1 MPQRGQESRETRTTS
16 QASIEWKPETQGL
29 DSKHGEAMKT
39 LFEVKRFE
47 KIRTPH
53 FHAWEHAFRVAC
65 NAEERSHDPPLRGQ
79 EARVTRTTSQASME
93 WKPETQGV
101 NSKHGEAMKI
111 LFEIIQFQSSYRKPN
126 DYVNAV
132 SVRAQMNKILLRKSS

>member
-1 MPQRGQESRETRTTS
+1 
-16 QASIEWKPETQGL
+16 
-29 DSKHGEAMKT
+29 
-39 LFEVKRFE
+39 
-47 KIRTPH
+47 
-53 FHAWEHAFRVAC
+53 
-65 NAEERSHDPPLRGQ
+65 
-79 EARVTRTTSQASME
+79 ME

-132 SVRAQMNKILLRKSS
+132 SVRAQMNKILLRKSSWIFEDLFD